1 MRMGLQ
7 GGGRGAQRLEHRN
20 RSSRSWQ
27 RVRTQGSWWHIW
39 VPAWRGRHPLCSY
52 GPSPALT
59 LFHQGSDVGYLGLMF
74 YGLYVPFVLWSHCN
88 NLFTFV
94 NIYFFK
100 DFRGKEKEKER
111 ENVWLPLVHPVLGTW
126 PATQACALTG
136 NQTSDPLVHSPRSVH
151 WATPARAVYLCEY
164 LIDSW
169 YASLS
174 LELHTDIRKKRFF
187 FHS

>member
-1 MRMGLQ
+1 MWKLKWLFIETQRLLWEMRMGLQ

-59 LFHQGSDVGYLGLMF
+59 LFHQGSDVGYLALMF

-111 ENVWLPLVHPVLGTW
+111 RMCGCLLCTLYWGHGLQPRHVPWLGIKPVTLWFT
-126 PATQACALTG
+126 ALAQST
-136 NQTSDPLVHSPRSVH
+136 
-151 WATPARAVYLCEY
+151 
-164 LIDSW
+164 
-169 YASLS
+169 
-174 LELHTDIRKKRFF
+174 ELHQPELFTFVNI
-187 FHS
+187 